1 MAGKFETFAGSDG
14 KHYFKLKAG
23 NGEVILQSQ
32 GYKAEDDCANGIK
45 SVKTN
50 CADEGRFQVKTSV
63 DGKHYFV
70 LTATNGQAIGKSQ
83 MYKTE
88 RSCAKGM
95 QSVRKNARTA
105 KLAESYSSSGRTS
118 LAPTA
123 SK

>member
-1 MAGKFETFAGSDG
+1 MAGKFETFTGSDG

-50 CADEGRFQVKTSV
+50 CADEGRFEVKTSV
-63 DGKHYFV
+63 DGKHFFV
-70 LTATNGQAIGKSQ
+70 LTATNGQTIGKSQ

-88 RSCAKGM
+88 SGCSNGIE
-95 QSVRKNARTA
+95 SVRTNAADAATT
-105 KLAESYSSSGRTS
+105 EI
-118 LAPTA
+118 
-123 SK
+123 